1 MKQQIIKR
9 VTENEG
15 LIGFIN
21 CYLIIM
27 GYRDIMDPNSSQ
39 FSVWWGWTI
48 MAIAVYSSIPFFK
61 KLILGR

>member
-1 MKQQIIKR
+1 MKQAIINR
-9 VTENEG
+9 IVDNEG

-48 MAIAVYSSIPFFK
+48 MVLAIYNSIPFFK